1 MATQELSLLS
11 RGHRRDVQVRC
22 QPCVSAYLCFINVS
36 LRGCALHAGR
46 EEEEEEESGVG
57 GILLAGSRKES
68 D

>member
-11 RGHRRDVQVRC
+11 RGHRQDVQVRC

-46 EEEEEEESGVG
+46 EEEEEESGVG
-57 GILLAGSRKES
+57 GILLARSRKES

>member
-11 RGHRRDVQVRC
+11 RGHRQDVQVRC

-46 EEEEEEESGVG
+46 EEEVSGVG
-57 GILLAGSRKES
+57 GILLARSRKES